1 MYTLITTL
9 LSPLLHQF
17 AISCTKTPFLGL
29 IPWYQYLDMTEVNI
43 IDPHTHQTIAGE
55 CRIEGFSGDSKL
67 VLGAHSPF
75 LLIALAILDD
85 LIRLAAM
92 VAVGYVI
99 YGGVLY
105 TTSQGA
111 PDMVKKAQQTII
123 NALIGVGVAIV
134 AAAVVAFIGYS
145 LSR

>member
-75 LLIALAILDD
+75 LLGWQQWLPWAMLFMAAFCTLLAKVRQIW
-85 LIRLAAM
+85 
-92 VAVGYVI
+92 
-99 YGGVLY
+99 
-105 TTSQGA
+105 
-111 PDMVKKAQQTII
+111 
-123 NALIGVGVAIV
+123 
-134 AAAVVAFIGYS
+134 
-145 LSR
+145 